1 MSNHYQ
7 DTLDF
12 TTFKSKV
19 ETLGAKVQKLD
30 IIYNQSDSRVW
41 TAIVNPSNEVLMVTG
56 HINRVLA
63 NNPNPFNMGNKSFDI
78 ISSSSTNINVHPEEI
93 YDTITDLLEEKE
105 IVQPNEVEA

>member
-1 MSNHYQ
+1 MSTHYQ

-41 TAIVNPSNEVLMVTG
+41 TAIVNPQNEVIVVTG
-56 HINRVLA
+56 HINRVLL
-63 NNPNPFNMGNKSFDI
+63 NDPNEFKMGHKSFDVL
-78 ISSSSTNINVHPEEI
+78 SSSQTNINVHPEEI

-105 IVQPNEVEA
+105 LIQPNEVEV